1 MRNVLNWLLI
11 AGGGAMVI
19 AELLLGAVTGFD
31 LLLTGVALVAGGALG
46 LALGSAKVGLLASG
60 VLALVYYV
68 FLRRWLRSRLAA
80 QNQPTNVDAVVGRM
94 GVVTVRVAEHATGQ
108 VKVDDEVWRAVLASG
123 ASGVREPGQTVKIEA
138 VDGVTLQVR

>member
-1 MRNVLNWLLI
+1 MRNVVNWLLI

-19 AELLLGAVTGFD
+19 AELLLGAATGFD
-31 LLLTGVALVAGGALG
+31 LLLTGVALAAGGALG
-46 LALGSAKVGLLASG
+46 LVFASAKMGLLASG

-80 QNQPTNVDAVVGRM
+80 QNQPTNVDAVVGRL
-94 GVVTVRVAEHATGQ
+94 GVVTARVAEHSPGQ

-123 ASGVREPGQTVKIEA
+123 AGGAREPGQTVRVES